1 MKGDNIQMKEEVIK
15 QSNTGKV
22 KQFLTVALLASM
34 CMVLFTF
41 VPAFAAASLSDLLKQ
56 MIGIVKAIF
65 VAVGVILLVYS
76 IGQLAL
82 AFKNEDA
89 DSKTRASTM
98 LVVALVL
105 IAFPGFIDALNLTQY
120 LDGLLPSA

>member
-1 MKGDNIQMKEEVIK
+1 MKEKVIT
-15 QSNTGKV
+15 QSGAGKV
-22 KQFLTVALLASM
+22 RQFLTMALIASM
-34 CMVLFTF
+34 CMMLFTF
-41 VPAFAAASLSDLLKQ
+41 VPAFAAASLSDLLNQ
-56 MIGIVKAIF
+56 MIDIVKAIF

-82 AFKNEDA
+82 TFKNEDA

-105 IAFPGFIDALNLTQY
+105 IAFPGFVEALNLTQY
-120 LDGLLPSA
+120 LEGLLPSA